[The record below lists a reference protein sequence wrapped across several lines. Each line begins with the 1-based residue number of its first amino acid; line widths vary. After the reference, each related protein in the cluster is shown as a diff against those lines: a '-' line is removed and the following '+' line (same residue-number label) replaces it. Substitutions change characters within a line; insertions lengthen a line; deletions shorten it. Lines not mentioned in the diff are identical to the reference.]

1 MKSARVTLTVA
12 ELDECA
18 IALSARLQHLDK
30 LTATRSD
37 TRFADYRG
45 HAVLAYAAV
54 RKALERLDA

>member
-18 IALSARLQHLDK
+18 LALSARLELLDE
-30 LTATRSD
+30 LTATRAD

-45 HAVLAYAAV
+45 HTVLARAEI